1 MRELWNRVEQISDNL
16 DRILEK
22 AELWQ
27 HIVDESPIAIA
38 LFTANMN
45 FFLVNNAFLELTG
58 YDQEELIDNNIS
70 IVIAP
75 DMRKMHAQKEKEFA
89 SNPVRKIN
97 RHGLSPTI
105 MHKDQSLIPVGIDLS
120 YIVNDNK
127 IYYLSFINK
136 VVNP

>member
-70 IVIAP
+70 MVLAP

-97 RHGLSPTI
+97 RHGLLPHIYTKEKSN
-105 MHKDQSLIPVGIDLS
+105 IPVGIDLS
-120 YIVNDNK
+120 YIIHGDK
-127 IYYLSFINK
+127 IYYLAFVTKI
-136 VVNP
+136 